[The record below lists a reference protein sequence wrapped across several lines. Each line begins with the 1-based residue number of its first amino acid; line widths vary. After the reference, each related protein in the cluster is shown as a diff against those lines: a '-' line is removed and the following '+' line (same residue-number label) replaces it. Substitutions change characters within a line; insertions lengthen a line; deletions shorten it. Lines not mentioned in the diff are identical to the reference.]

1 VKLLFIP
8 KTIQQMEETGRNR
21 PKSCRLLWLLALLAA
36 GGGTAVL
43 LHLVSHPSLLDKATK
58 TAFVLSPEYGGSS
71 PYQWLSTHEVLVFD
85 TLTSG
90 TNQIEMALY
99 RVDVVTGIK
108 TRLIELERNLTPDS
122 SLPYYAHVSPDGRRL
137 LIFKGSAYQV
147 VDLDG
152 SGSHKWQDKKGAEVE
167 DSYSRIHTF
176 WRDDSRH
183 AVQFLSSDVGRTHS
197 LLIRD
202 VDAPTVAQRTP
213 LPDTPEWEA
222 QNYFSLPS
230 MTPGGVIFAYAPA
243 FEENDT
249 RTLLLIRTSSHPVKT
264 RTTLHAPSGT
274 TFVVAPERRG
284 AVLTVSQDGTRMA
297 WLCKAAPYTPPLRA
311 WLHRF
316 LPRVNDDPVY
326 PMRLYVSSVD
336 GSKAREIGSVEVG
349 MTAEGWRA
357 SGSNPIIQA
366 VWNSD
371 PVQEISDLR
380 WLPGGK
386 RLSFVLQNTLYT
398 VSAED

>member
-1 VKLLFIP
+1 
-8 KTIQQMEETGRNR
+8 MEETGRNKQ
-21 PKSCRLLWLLALLAA
+21 KSCRMLWLFALMAV
-36 GGGTAVL
+36 GGGIAGL
-43 LHLVSHPSLLDKATK
+43 LRLVSHPSLLEKATK
-58 TAFVLSPEYGGSS
+58 TAFVFRPEYGGGP
-71 PYQWLSTHEVLVFD
+71 PYQWLSTREALMFD
-85 TLTSG
+85 TIKNG
-90 TNQIEMALY
+90 TNPYETALY
-99 RVDVVTGIK
+99 RVDVITGIK
-108 TRLIELERNLTPDS
+108 TRLTELERNLTPDS

-152 SGSHKWQDKKGAEVE
+152 NGSHKWQDKKGAEVE

-183 AVQFLSSDVGRTHS
+183 VVQFLSSDVDRTHS

-213 LPDTPEWEA
+213 LPDTPEWDA
-222 QNYFSLPS
+222 QNYFSPPS
-230 MTPGGVIFAYAPA
+230 MTPSGVLFAYAPA

-249 RTLLLIRTSSHPVKT
+249 RTLLLIRTSPHPVKT

-274 TFVVAPERRG
+274 TFVVAPKRRG
-284 AVLTVSQDGTRMA
+284 AVLTVSPDGTRVA
-297 WLCKAAPYTPPLRA
+297 WLCKAAPYAPPLRA

-316 LPRVNDDPVY
+316 LPRVNDSPMY

-349 MTAEGWRA
+349 MTAAGWRA
-357 SGSNPIIQA
+357 SGSNPIIQE

-371 PVQEISDLR
+371 TVQEISDLR
-380 WLPGGK
+380 WLPGSK